1 MVLAGQTLT
10 PVQARSLEKVRTIV
24 LSHLGE
30 RPARVWLFG
39 SFARGEAHRFSDI
52 DVAIDAGAAL
62 PPLLRANI
70 EEALEE
76 STVPYF
82 VDVVDL
88 AESPSLRS
96 RVEAEGIRWR

>member
-1 MVLAGQTLT
+1 MVPAGQALT

-30 RPARVWLFG
+30 LPVRVWLFG

-52 DVAIDAGAAL
+52 DVAIDAGAPL
-62 PPLLRANI
+62 PPLLKADI

-88 AESPSLRS
+88 PQAPYLRD
-96 RVEAEGIRWR
+96 RIEAEGIRWR